1 MDHTKTGDGLDLAR
15 GLLLSALALPHISKD
30 DLAAI
35 MIEFNSGSVPLGPSP
50 RPVSLMYSR
59 PLGFSAF
66 ISNYSNYS
74 LCFCSASA
82 NRPAFCSLR
91 SFKR

>member
-35 MIEFNSGSVPLGPSP
+35 MI
-50 RPVSLMYSR
+50 
-59 PLGFSAF
+59 
-66 ISNYSNYS
+66 
-74 LCFCSASA
+74 
-82 NRPAFCSLR
+82 
-91 SFKR
+91 